1 MKKVLI
7 VLLMGF
13 MFFSV
18 QGQEKAGKQ
27 KLTRQEKKEL
37 RRQQDEDAKKI
48 VDAII
53 EARQFVL
60 EANLIKGKRGQ
71 TFSVSSTINF
81 VMVDSNKAV
90 FQFGSAHTIG
100 VNGVGGAT
108 VEGKITRFDV
118 NKREKSGSYFIRI
131 NISATTGFYEIRLEI
146 SSTGMAD
153 AQVTALS
160 NKKIGYSGRIVPL
173 SESSVFQGMSY

>member
-1 MKKVLI
+1 MKKVLV
-7 VLLMGF
+7 VLLTGF
-13 MFFSV
+13 MFFTV
-18 QGQEKAGKQ
+18 QGQEVGKK
-27 KLTRQEKKEL
+27 KLTRKEKKEL

-60 EANLIKGKRGQ
+60 EANLIKNKSGQ

-108 VEGKITRFDV
+108 VEGKITKYDV
-118 NKREKSGSYFIRI
+118 NKREKSGSYYIRI
-131 NISATTGFYEIRLEI
+131 NISATTGFYEIRLDI

-160 NKKIGYSGRIVPL
+160 NKKIGYSGRIIPL
-173 SESSVFQGMSY
+173 HESRVFQGMSR